1 MQFDK
6 GFFVEFNRLSRP
18 FWLGESQSRTRQLL
32 LVLAGLTVLQV
43 AIAVVITEWSANLF
57 NALDQRSMSD
67 FYMQIGLILLIF
79 AGSIV
84 IAATHL
90 KVKRRLQI
98 DWRTWLTE
106 HLIQRWMGA
115 GRHYLITHVEGKNH
129 DNPDGRIAEDI
140 RIATESAIDLTHSL
154 FYSLLLLFS
163 FTQIL
168 WTLSGVV
175 TLDLGLLSVPIHGY
189 LVMLALIYAGGGSIL
204 GWWIGR
210 PLTKATDYRQSVEAN
225 FRFRLVRQ
233 RENSQAIALVRG
245 ENMEQ
250 KRLQVLFSRVSEAWQ
265 QQTQAWAN
273 ILMFT
278 SGYSVLSMAFPILVS
293 APRYILGIIPLGA
306 LMQSVQAFQQMVS
319 ALSWPVDNM
328 AKVAEW
334 RASVERVLGLIR
346 ALDTLEREM
355 GRPDPRKIR
364 LVKSEKPI
372 LAFHDLCIAKL
383 NGEVIISGV
392 NEEIFAGQ
400 RVLLTGNA
408 FTASKLIK
416 AIAGLWPWGCGFI
429 ELPDDEPMY
438 FMPPLPYLPSVDL
451 RSAICYPHAVEKFS
465 DDAIGYALNLA
476 GLPDLLSQLDRTE
489 TWDDVLSREQQQ
501 RLGFVRLLLN
511 KPRWVLIQE
520 AFDSLDPEGEKNL
533 LQTIVHELPEATFLT
548 ISNQP
553 SAEAF
558 HERLIRV

>member
-6 GFFVEFNRLSRP
+6 GFFVDFTRLSRP

-32 LVLAGLTVLQV
+32 LALAGLTVLQV
-43 AIAVVITEWSANLF
+43 VIAVMITEWSANLF
-57 NALDQRSMSD
+57 NALDQHSMTD

-79 AGSIV
+79 AGSIF
-84 IAATHL
+84 ITATHL
-90 KVKRRLQI
+90 KVKRQLQI
-98 DWRTWLTE
+98 DWRAWLTE
-106 HLIQRWMGA
+106 HLIQRWMDA
-115 GRHYLITHVEGKNH
+115 GHHYLITHIEGNNH

-140 RIATESAIDLTHSL
+140 RIATESAIDLTHSF
-154 FYSLLLLFS
+154 FYSILLLIS
-163 FTQIL
+163 FTRIL
-168 WTLSGVV
+168 WVLSGVV
-175 TLDLGLLSVPIHGY
+175 TLDLGLFSFPIHGY
-189 LVMLALIYAGGGSIL
+189 LVMLALVYAGAGSVL

-245 ENMEQ
+245 EHMEQ
-250 KRLQVLFSRVSEAWQ
+250 RRLRALFGHVVEAWQ
-265 QQTQAWAN
+265 QQTHAWAN

-306 LMQSVQAFQQMVS
+306 MMQSVQAFQQMVS

-334 RASVERVLGLIR
+334 RASVERVLGLLR

-355 GRPDPRKIR
+355 DRPDPRKIR
-364 LVKSEKPI
+364 LVKSEKPV

-383 NGEVIISGV
+383 NGEVIIAGV

-416 AIAGLWPWGCGFI
+416 AVAGLWPWGCGFI

-451 RSAICYPHAVEKFS
+451 RSAICYPHAPEKFTES
-465 DDAIGYALNLA
+465 EIEHALNLA
-476 GLPDLLSQLDRTE
+476 GLVDLKRQLDHTNV
-489 TWDDVLSREQQQ
+489 WDDVLSREQQQ

-520 AFDSLDPEGEKNL
+520 AFDSLDPEGEKNML
-533 LQTIVHELPEATFLT
+533 SLIAQELPEATFLT

-553 SAEAF
+553 TAEAF
-558 HERLIRV
+558 HERRIRV